1 MTEQEALNELV
12 GIVNGNEQAEPET
25 NEVAEQPAEEAKTEP
40 ATAPEEPKKEELNID
55 AIKQTLTDKQ
65 ALTEALAAKE
75 QSAQEA
81 KPQLEPEKQALL
93 DSLGLGN
100 LDALKAQMDQ
110 ITQAQ
115 AAQAEEARRQ
125 AVFDKNL
132 AEFKKDYPT
141 IRPDDLA
148 EFAKAHGMSDLLGE
162 NYVGWK
168 AVAMGMINVA
178 KSKEKPDEI
187 LSGSNAS
194 SELSA
199 FDRAKKGENV
209 SDVEYGAELLKLA
222 GL

>member
-55 AIKQTLTDKQ
+55 AIKQ

-75 QSAQEA
+75 QSTQGA

>member
-1 MTEQEALNELV
+1 MTEQEALNELTA
-12 GIVNGNEQAEPET
+12 IVNGNEQAEPET

-40 ATAPEEPKKEELNID
+40 ATVSEEPKKEELNID
-55 AIKQTLTDKQ
+55 AIKQ

-75 QSAQEA
+75 QSTQGA

>member
-1 MTEQEALNELV
+1 MTEQEALNELTA
-12 GIVNGNEQAEPET
+12 IVNGSEQAEPET

-40 ATAPEEPKKEELNID
+40 ATVSEEPKKEELNID
-55 AIKQTLTDKQ
+55 AIKQ

-75 QSAQEA
+75 QSTQGA

>member
-40 ATAPEEPKKEELNID
+40 ATVSDEPKKEELNID
-55 AIKQTLTDKQ
+55 AIQQ

-75 QSAQEA
+75 QSTQGA

>member
-1 MTEQEALNELV
+1 MTEQEALNELTA
-12 GIVNGNEQAEPET
+12 IVNGNEQAEPET

-40 ATAPEEPKKEELNID
+40 ATVSDEPKKEELNID
-55 AIKQTLTDKQ
+55 AIKQ

-75 QSAQEA
+75 QSTQGA

>member
-12 GIVNGNEQAEPET
+12 NIVNGDEQVESET
-25 NEVAEQPAEEAKTEP
+25 NEVAQEPQEQPAEQVA
-40 ATAPEEPKKEELNID
+40 APEEQKKEELNIE
-55 AIKQTLTDKQ
+55 AIKQ
-65 ALTEALAAKE
+65 AMAEALAAKE
-75 QSAQEA
+75 QPQEPAQ
-81 KPQLEPEKQALL
+81 PQLDPEKQALL

-110 ITQAQ
+110 ISQAQ

-125 AVFDKNL
+125 VVFDKNL

-178 KSKEKPDEI
+178 KKPDEI

>member
-1 MTEQEALNELV
+1 M
-12 GIVNGNEQAEPET
+12 
-25 NEVAEQPAEEAKTEP
+25 
-40 ATAPEEPKKEELNID
+40 
-55 AIKQTLTDKQ
+55 
-65 ALTEALAAKE
+65 
-75 QSAQEA
+75 
-81 KPQLEPEKQALL
+81 
-93 DSLGLGN
+93 
-100 LDALKAQMDQ
+100 
-110 ITQAQ
+110 
-115 AAQAEEARRQ
+115 
-125 AVFDKNL
+125 
-132 AEFKKDYPT
+132 
-141 IRPDDLA
+141 A

>member
-40 ATAPEEPKKEELNID
+40 ATVSDEPKKEELNID
-55 AIKQTLTDKQ
+55 AIKQ

-75 QSAQEA
+75 QSTQGA

>member
-1 MTEQEALNELV
+1 MTEQEALNELTA
-12 GIVNGNEQAEPET
+12 IVNGNEQAEPET

-40 ATAPEEPKKEELNID
+40 ATVSDEPKKEELNID
-55 AIKQTLTDKQ
+55 AIKQ

-75 QSAQEA
+75 QSTQGT

>member
-1 MTEQEALNELV
+1 MTEQEALNELTA
-12 GIVNGNEQAEPET
+12 IVNGNEQAEPET
-25 NEVAEQPAEEAKTEP
+25 NEVVEQPAEEAKAEP
-40 ATAPEEPKKEELNID
+40 ATVSDEPKKAELNID
-55 AIKQTLTDKQ
+55 AIKQ

-75 QSAQEA
+75 QSTQGV

-110 ITQAQ
+110 ISQAQ

>member
-1 MTEQEALNELV
+1 MTEQEALNELTA
-12 GIVNGNEQAEPET
+12 IVNGNEQVEPET

-40 ATAPEEPKKEELNID
+40 ATVSDEPKKEELNID
-55 AIKQTLTDKQ
+55 AIKQ

-75 QSAQEA
+75 QSAQGA

-141 IRPDDLA
+141 IRPDGLA

>member
-1 MTEQEALNELV
+1 MTEQEALNELTA
-12 GIVNGNEQAEPET
+12 IVNGNEQAEPET

-40 ATAPEEPKKEELNID
+40 VTVSDEPKKEELNID
-55 AIKQTLTDKQ
+55 AIKQ

-75 QSAQEA
+75 QSTQGA

>member
-1 MTEQEALNELV
+1 MTEQEALNELTA
-12 GIVNGNEQAEPET
+12 IVNGNEQAEPET
-25 NEVAEQPAEEAKTEP
+25 NEAAEQPAEEAKTEP

-55 AIKQTLTDKQ
+55 AIKQ

-75 QSAQEA
+75 QSAREA

-115 AAQAEEARRQ
+115 AAQTEEARRQ

>member
-1 MTEQEALNELV
+1 MTEQEALNELTA
-12 GIVNGNEQAEPET
+12 IVNGNEQAEPET
-25 NEVAEQPAEEAKTEP
+25 NEVVEQPTEEAKTEP
-40 ATAPEEPKKEELNID
+40 ATVSDEPKKEELNID
-55 AIKQTLTDKQ
+55 AIKQ

-75 QSAQEA
+75 QSTQGV

-110 ITQAQ
+110 ISQ
-115 AAQAEEARRQ
+115 AQAEEARRQ

>member
-1 MTEQEALNELV
+1 MTEQEALNELTA
-12 GIVNGNEQAEPET
+12 IVNGNEQAEPET
-25 NEVAEQPAEEAKTEP
+25 NEVAEQPAEEAKIEP
-40 ATAPEEPKKEELNID
+40 ATEPEEQKKEELNID
-55 AIKQTLTDKQ
+55 AIKQ

-187 LSGSNAS
+187 LGGSNAS

>member
-1 MTEQEALNELV
+1 MTEQEALNELTA
-12 GIVNGNEQAEPET
+12 IVNGNEQAEPET

-55 AIKQTLTDKQ
+55 AIKQ

-75 QSAQEA
+75 QSTQGA

>member
-1 MTEQEALNELV
+1 MTEQEALNELTA
-12 GIVNGNEQAEPET
+12 IVNGNEQAEPET
-25 NEVAEQPAEEAKTEP
+25 NEAAEQPAEEAKTEP
-40 ATAPEEPKKEELNID
+40 ATVSDEPKKEELNID
-55 AIKQTLTDKQ
+55 AIKQ

-75 QSAQEA
+75 QSTQGE

>member
-12 GIVNGNEQAEPET
+12 SIVNGDDQVEPET
-25 NEVAEQPAEEAKTEP
+25 NEVAQEPQEQPTEQP
-40 ATAPEEPKKEELNID
+40 VATEEPKKEELNIE
-55 AIKQTLTDKQ
+55 AIKQAMAT
-65 ALTEALAAKE
+65 KE
-75 QSAQEA
+75 Q
-81 KPQLEPEKQALL
+81 PQLDPEKQALL

-110 ITQAQ
+110 ISQAQ

-148 EFAKAHGMSDLLGE
+148 QFAKAHGMSDLLGE

>member
-1 MTEQEALNELV
+1 MTEQEALNELTA
-12 GIVNGNEQAEPET
+12 IVNGNEQAEPET
-25 NEVAEQPAEEAKTEP
+25 NEVVEQPTEEAKTEP
-40 ATAPEEPKKEELNID
+40 ATVSDEPKKEELNID
-55 AIKQTLTDKQ
+55 AIKQ

-75 QSAQEA
+75 QSTQGV

-110 ITQAQ
+110 ISQAQ

>member
-12 GIVNGNEQAEPET
+12 SIVNGDEQVEPET
-25 NEVAEQPAEEAKTEP
+25 NEAAQETQEQPKEQVAEQVAA
-40 ATAPEEPKKEELNID
+40 EEPKKEELSIE
-55 AIKQTLTDKQ
+55 AIKQ
-65 ALTEALAAKE
+65 AMAEALAAKE
-75 QSAQEA
+75 QPQEPAQ
-81 KPQLEPEKQALL
+81 PQLDPEKQALL

-110 ITQAQ
+110 ISKAQ

>member
-12 GIVNGNEQAEPET
+12 SIVNGDEQVEPET

-40 ATAPEEPKKEELNID
+40 AVVSDEPKKEELNID
-55 AIKQTLTDKQ
+55 AIKQ

-75 QSAQEA
+75 QSTQGV

-110 ITQAQ
+110 ITQTQ

-148 EFAKAHGMSDLLGE
+148 QFAKAHGMSDLLGE

-187 LSGSNAS
+187 ISGSNAS

>member
-1 MTEQEALNELV
+1 MTEQEALNELTA
-12 GIVNGNEQAEPET
+12 IVNGNEQAEPET
-25 NEVAEQPAEEAKTEP
+25 NEVVEQPAEEAKAEP
-40 ATAPEEPKKEELNID
+40 ATVSDEPKKEELNID
-55 AIKQTLTDKQ
+55 AIKQ

-75 QSAQEA
+75 QSTQGV

-110 ITQAQ
+110 ISQAQ

-148 EFAKAHGMSDLLGE
+148 QFAKAHGMSDLLGE

>member
-12 GIVNGNEQAEPET
+12 SIVNGDDQVEPET
-25 NEVAEQPAEEAKTEP
+25 NEVVEQPAEEAKTEP
-40 ATAPEEPKKEELNID
+40 VTEPEEPKKEELSIE
-55 AIKQTLTDKQ
+55 AIKQ
-65 ALTEALAAKE
+65 AMAEALAAKE
-75 QSAQEA
+75 QPQEPAQ
-81 KPQLEPEKQALL
+81 PQIAPEKQALL

-110 ITQAQ
+110 ISQAQ

-148 EFAKAHGMSDLLGE
+148 QFAKAHGMSDLLGE

>member
-1 MTEQEALNELV
+1 MTEQEALNELTA
-12 GIVNGNEQAEPET
+12 IVNGNEQAEPET
-25 NEVAEQPAEEAKTEP
+25 NEVVEQPTEEAKTEP
-40 ATAPEEPKKEELNID
+40 ATVSDEPKKEELNID
-55 AIKQTLTDKQ
+55 AIKQTLT
-65 ALTEALAAKE
+65 EALAAKE
-75 QSAQEA
+75 QSTQGV

-110 ITQAQ
+110 ISQAQ

>member
-1 MTEQEALNELV
+1 MTEQEALNELTA
-12 GIVNGNEQAEPET
+12 IVNGNEQAEPET

-40 ATAPEEPKKEELNID
+40 ATEPEEQKKEELNID
-55 AIKQTLTDKQ
+55 AIKQ

>member
-1 MTEQEALNELV
+1 MTEQEALNELTA
-12 GIVNGNEQAEPET
+12 IVNGNEQAEPET
-25 NEVAEQPAEEAKTEP
+25 NEVVEQPTEEAKTEP
-40 ATAPEEPKKEELNID
+40 ATVSDEPKKEELNID
-55 AIKQTLTDKQ
+55 AIKQ

-75 QSAQEA
+75 QSTQGA

>member
-55 AIKQTLTDKQ
+55 AIKQ
-65 ALTEALAAKE
+65 ALTGALAAKE

>member
-1 MTEQEALNELV
+1 MTEQEALNELTA
-12 GIVNGNEQAEPET
+12 IVNGNEQAEPET

-40 ATAPEEPKKEELNID
+40 ATVSEEPKKEELNID
-55 AIKQTLTDKQ
+55 AIKQ

-75 QSAQEA
+75 QSTQGA

-110 ITQAQ
+110 ISQAQ

-187 LSGSNAS
+187 ISGSNAS

>member
-55 AIKQTLTDKQ
+55 AIKQ

-75 QSAQEA
+75 QSAQET

-100 LDALKAQMDQ
+100 LDALKVQMDQ

>member
-1 MTEQEALNELV
+1 MTEQEALNELTA
-12 GIVNGNEQAEPET
+12 IVNGNEQAEPET

-40 ATAPEEPKKEELNID
+40 VTVSDEPKKEELNID
-55 AIKQTLTDKQ
+55 AIKQ

-75 QSAQEA
+75 QSTQGV

-148 EFAKAHGMSDLLGE
+148 QFAKAHGMSDLLGE

-187 LSGSNAS
+187 ISGSNAS

>member
-1 MTEQEALNELV
+1 MTEQEALNELTA
-12 GIVNGNEQAEPET
+12 IVNGNEQAETET

-40 ATAPEEPKKEELNID
+40 AVVSDEPKKEELNID
-55 AIKQTLTDKQ
+55 AIKQ

-75 QSAQEA
+75 QSTQGA
-81 KPQLEPEKQALL
+81 KPQLDPEKQALL

>member
-55 AIKQTLTDKQ
+55 AIKQ

-115 AAQAEEARRQ
+115 AEEAEEARRQ

>member
-12 GIVNGNEQAEPET
+12 SIVNGDEQVEPET

-55 AIKQTLTDKQ
+55 AIKQ

-75 QSAQEA
+75 QSARET

-148 EFAKAHGMSDLLGE
+148 QFAKAHGMSDLLGE

-178 KSKEKPDEI
+178 KSKEKADEI

>member
-1 MTEQEALNELV
+1 MTEQEALNELTA
-12 GIVNGNEQAEPET
+12 IVNGNEQAETET

-40 ATAPEEPKKEELNID
+40 ATAPDEPKKEELNID
-55 AIKQTLTDKQ
+55 AIKQ

-75 QSAQEA
+75 QSTQGV

>member
-1 MTEQEALNELV
+1 MTEQEALNELTA
-12 GIVNGNEQAEPET
+12 IVNGNEQAEPET

-40 ATAPEEPKKEELNID
+40 AVVPDEPKKEELNID
-55 AIKQTLTDKQ
+55 AIKQ

-75 QSAQEA
+75 QSTQGV

>member
-1 MTEQEALNELV
+1 MTEQEALNELTA
-12 GIVNGNEQAEPET
+12 IVNGNEQAEPET

-40 ATAPEEPKKEELNID
+40 VTVSDEPKKEELNID
-55 AIKQTLTDKQ
+55 AIKQ

-75 QSAQEA
+75 QSTQGA

-187 LSGSNAS
+187 ISGSNAS

>member
-12 GIVNGNEQAEPET
+12 SIVNGDDQVEPET
-25 NEVAEQPAEEAKTEP
+25 NEVAQEPQEQPTEQP
-40 ATAPEEPKKEELNID
+40 VATEEPKKEELNIE
-55 AIKQTLTDKQ
+55 AIKQ
-65 ALTEALAAKE
+65 AMAEAMATKE
-75 QSAQEA
+75 Q
-81 KPQLEPEKQALL
+81 PQLDPEKQALL

-110 ITQAQ
+110 ISQAQ

-148 EFAKAHGMSDLLGE
+148 QFAKAHGMSDLLGE

>member
-25 NEVAEQPAEEAKTEP
+25 NEVAEQPAEEAKAEP
-40 ATAPEEPKKEELNID
+40 AAVSDEPKKEELNID
-55 AIKQTLTDKQ
+55 AIKQ

-75 QSAQEA
+75 QATQGA